1 MRSVPARGEPFVPR
15 RRLRA
20 PVATPRGGAALIV
33 PRAVPAYVSGMR
45 VQESVMSQPPASP
58 KPRFSRLL
66 AVAAAAAAIVLAG
79 TVALWAR
86 YGTAV
91 FYETILAGIAACL

>member
-1 MRSVPARGEPFVPR
+1 
-15 RRLRA
+15 
-20 PVATPRGGAALIV
+20 
-33 PRAVPAYVSGMR
+33 MR
-45 VQESVMSQPPASP
+45 VQESVMSQPAASP

-66 AVAAAAAAIVLAG
+66 AVAAVVAAIMLAG
-79 TVALWAR
+79 TVGLWAH

>member
-1 MRSVPARGEPFVPR
+1 MERAEGELFTPR
-15 RRLRA
+15 RRLFPVSAAA
-20 PVATPRGGAALIV
+20 PRRRGTLIV
-33 PRAVPAYVSGMR
+33 LRAVPAYVTWMR
-45 VQESVMSQPPASP
+45 VQESVMSQPAASP

-66 AVAAAAAAIVLAG
+66 AVAAVVAAIMLAG
-79 TVALWAR
+79 TVGLWAH